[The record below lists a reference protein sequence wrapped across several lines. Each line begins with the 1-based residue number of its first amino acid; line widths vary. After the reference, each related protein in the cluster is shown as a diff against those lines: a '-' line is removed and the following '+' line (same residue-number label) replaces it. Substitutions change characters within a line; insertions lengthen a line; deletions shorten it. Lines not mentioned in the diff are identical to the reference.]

1 MESEGYF
8 LALDLAFLLVRK
20 TLGGIALRYFNY
32 LTNEEEQSYFHSLP
46 KQFNN
51 YADKEVIAHA
61 IGAALY
67 MPATKDNIADDLVAA
82 KHEGLVSM
90 VIDLEDAVGDNQLEY
105 AEETLK
111 GTLNKISRYISV
123 GLLSPDHIPLIFIR
137 VRSVN
142 QFGRLLSCFGEEM
155 EYITG
160 FVFPKFNVE
169 TGEEYLKQLDHYNQ
183 NKDSDAPILYGMPIL
198 ETSDIIYRE
207 KRTETLLSISKLLHQ
222 YKPYILNVRI
232 GATDFSSLFG
242 LRRSPENTIYDIGVI
257 RDCIADIVNVFG
269 RMDNHYVISGPVW
282 EYFKSDR
289 VFKPQLRQTPF
300 EESMGKHGRRLRMD
314 YINRYV
320 DGLIRE
326 VAMDKENG
334 IIGKTIIHPT
344 HIKPVQSMF
353 VVTHEEYMDALHIIE
368 NSQGDLGVMK
378 SYYSNKMNE
387 FKPHLTWARRIMI
400 RSNIYG
406 VLNEN
411 QNFTCLL
418 AEERESAY
426 V

>member
-1 MESEGYF
+1 M
-8 LALDLAFLLVRK
+8 
-20 TLGGIALRYFNY
+20 RYFNY
-32 LTNEEEQSYFHSLP
+32 ITHEEEQSFFYTLP
-46 KQFNN
+46 MHFNN
-51 YADKEVIAHA
+51 YSEKEVIAHA

-67 MPATKDNIADDLVAA
+67 MPATKDNIANDLLAS

-90 VIDLEDAVGDNQLEY
+90 VIDLEDAIGDNQIMQ

-111 GTLNKISRYISV
+111 QTLLKISQYIAGGV
-123 GLLSPDHIPLIFIR
+123 LNPDNIPLMFIR
-137 VRSVN
+137 VRSIE
-142 QFGRLLSCFGEEM
+142 QLKRLLSFFGDEIQ
-155 EYITG
+155 YITG
-160 FVFPKFNVE
+160 IVFPKFNIE
-169 TGEEYLKQLDHYNQ
+169 TGGQYLSLISEY
-183 NKDSDAPILYGMPIL
+183 NKRKKTASPILYGMPIL
-198 ETSDIIYRE
+198 ESAEVIYRE
-207 KRTETLLSISKLLHQ
+207 TRMETLLGLSKLLNK
-222 YKPYILNVRI
+222 YKEYVLNVRI

-242 LRRSPENTIYDIGVI
+242 LRRSPDNTIYDIGVI

-269 RMDNHYVISGPVW
+269 RVDNNYVISGPVW

-300 EESMGKHGRRLRMD
+300 EESMGRHNGRLLRMS
-314 YINRYV
+314 YIDKYV

-334 IIGKTIIHPT
+334 IHGKTIIHPT

-353 VVTHEEYMDALHIIE
+353 VVTHEEYMDALHILE
-368 NSQGDLGVMK
+368 NSKGDLGVMK
-378 SYYSNKMNE
+378 SQYSNKMNE
-387 FKPHLTWARRIMI
+387 FKPHMTWARRIMM
-400 RSNIYG
+400 RSKIYG

-418 AEERESAY
+418 SEERESAI

>member
-1 MESEGYF
+1 
-8 LALDLAFLLVRK
+8 
-20 TLGGIALRYFNY
+20 
-32 LTNEEEQSYFHSLP
+32 
-46 KQFNN
+46 
-51 YADKEVIAHA
+51 
-61 IGAALY
+61 
-67 MPATKDNIADDLVAA
+67 MPATKVNIADELASD

-90 VIDLEDAVGDNQLEY
+90 VIDLEDAVGDNQLEF
-105 AEETLK
+105 AEEILKETL
-111 GTLNKISRYISV
+111 LQISRYIAA
-123 GLLSPDHIPLIFIR
+123 GLLCADQIPLMFIR
-137 VRSVN
+137 VRSAS
-142 QFGRLLSCFGEEM
+142 QLRRLLVFFGEEI

-160 FVFPKFNVE
+160 IVFPKFNIE
-169 TGEEYLKQLDHYNQ
+169 TGSEYFRILSEYNRS
-183 NKDSDAPILYGMPIL
+183 KGPGSTILYGMPIL
-198 ETSDIIYRE
+198 ESSDVIYRE
-207 KRTETLLSISKLLHQ
+207 TRLESLLGISSLLKE
-222 YKPYILNVRI
+222 YKEYVLNVRI

-242 LRRSPENTIYDIGVI
+242 LRRSPDNTIYDIGVI

-269 RMDNHYVISGPVW
+269 RMDNYYVISGPVW

-300 EESMGKHGRRLRMD
+300 EESMGKHGRILRMD

-344 HIKPVQSMF
+344 HIKPVQAMF

-378 SYYSNKMNE
+378 SRYSNKMNE
-387 FKPHLTWARRIMI
+387 FKPHLTWAKRIMI
-400 RSNIYG
+400 RANIYG

-418 AEERESAY
+418 AEERETAI

>member
-1 MESEGYF
+1 M
-8 LALDLAFLLVRK
+8 
-20 TLGGIALRYFNY
+20 RYFNY
-32 LTNEEEQSYFHSLP
+32 LTNEEEQNFFYSLP
-46 KQFNN
+46 TQFSN
-51 YADKEVIAHA
+51 YADKEIIAHA
-61 IGAALY
+61 VGAALY
-67 MPATKDNIADDLVAA
+67 MPATKESIADDLVAV

-105 AEETLK
+105 AEATLK
-111 GTLNKISRYISV
+111 ATLLKIGRYTAT
-123 GLLSPDHIPLIFIR
+123 GLLRSDDVPLIFIR
-137 VRSVN
+137 VRSSE
-142 QFGRLLSCFGEEM
+142 QLQRLLFFFGEE
-155 EYITG
+155 IGFVTG

-169 TGEEYLKQLDHYNQ
+169 TGREYLRLLADYNKGKSQ
-183 NKDSDAPILYGMPIL
+183 SGSTLYGMPIL
-198 ETSDIIYRE
+198 ESADIIYRE
-207 KRTETLLSISKLLHQ
+207 KRLETLLGISALLNE
-222 YKPYILNVRI
+222 YKEYVLNVRI

-242 LRRSPENTIYDIGVI
+242 LRRSPDLTIYDIGVI

-269 RMDNHYVISGPVW
+269 RMDNQYVISGPVW

-300 EESMGKHGRRLRMD
+300 EESMGRHGRILRMD
-314 YINRYV
+314 YINKYV

-334 IIGKTIIHPT
+334 LLGKTIIHPT

-368 NSQGDLGVMK
+368 NGQGDLGVMK
-378 SYYSNKMNE
+378 SRYSNKMNE
-387 FKPHLTWARRIMI
+387 FKPHMTWARKIMI

-418 AEERESAY
+418 AAERESAI

>member
-1 MESEGYF
+1 M
-8 LALDLAFLLVRK
+8 
-20 TLGGIALRYFNY
+20 RYFNY
-32 LTNEEEQSYFHSLP
+32 LTNEEEQSFFYSLP
-46 KQFNN
+46 TPFNN
-51 YADKEVIAHA
+51 DTDKEIIAHA

-67 MPATKDNIADDLVAA
+67 MPATKDNIADDLVAG

-105 AEETLK
+105 AEEMLKATLLSI
-111 GTLNKISRYISV
+111 GRFISI
-123 GLLSPDHIPLIFIR
+123 GLLRAGDIPLIFIR
-137 VRSVN
+137 VRSVD
-142 QFGRLLSCFGEEM
+142 QLKRLLSFFGEEI
-155 EYITG
+155 EYVTG
-160 FVFPKFNVE
+160 IVFPKFNVE
-169 TGEEYLKQLDHYNQ
+169 TGGEYLRILAEYNKR
-183 NKDSDAPILYGMPIL
+183 NMRSSRTLYGMPIL
-198 ETSDIIYRE
+198 ESAAVIYRE
-207 KRTETLLSISKLLHQ
+207 NRVETLLGISELLNE
-222 YKPYILNVRI
+222 YKEYVLNVRI

-242 LRRSPENTIYDIGVI
+242 LRRSPDHTIYDIGVI
-257 RDCIADIVNVFG
+257 RDCIADIVNIFG
-269 RMDNHYVISGPVW
+269 RMDNYFVISGPVW

-300 EESMGKHGRRLRMD
+300 EESMGRNGRILRMD

-344 HIKPVQSMF
+344 HIKPVQSML

-368 NSQGDLGVMK
+368 NGQGDLGVMK
-378 SYYSNKMNE
+378 SRYSNKMNE
-387 FKPHLTWARRIMI
+387 FKPHMTWAKRIMI

-418 AEERESAY
+418 AEERESAI

>member
-1 MESEGYF
+1 
-8 LALDLAFLLVRK
+8 
-20 TLGGIALRYFNY
+20 LRYFNY
-32 LTNEEEQSYFHSLP
+32 LTNEEEQNFFYSLP
-46 KQFNN
+46 TQFNN

-67 MPATKDNIADDLVAA
+67 MPATKDNIADDLVTG

-90 VIDLEDAVGDNQLEY
+90 VIDLEDAVGDNQLEF

-111 GTLNKISRYISV
+111 ATLIKIGRYISI
-123 GLLSPDHIPLIFIR
+123 GLLRADDIPLMFIR
-137 VRSVN
+137 VRSVE
-142 QFGRLLSCFGEEM
+142 QLKRLLSFFGEEI

-160 FVFPKFNVE
+160 IVFPKFNVE
-169 TGEEYLKQLDHYNQ
+169 TGGEYLKLLHEYNK
-183 NKDSDAPILYGMPIL
+183 NKRSTSSTLYGMPIL
-198 ETSDIIYRE
+198 ESSDVIYRE
-207 KRTETLLSISKLLHQ
+207 KRIETLLGISALLNE
-222 YKPYILNVRI
+222 YKAYILNVRI

-242 LRRSPENTIYDIGVI
+242 LRRSPDHTIYDIGVI
-257 RDCIADIVNVFG
+257 RDCIADIVNIFG

-300 EESMGKHGRRLRMD
+300 EESMGRHGRILRMD
-314 YINRYV
+314 YINKYV

-334 IIGKTIIHPT
+334 IVGKTIIHPT
-344 HIKPVQSMF
+344 HIKPVQSML
-353 VVTHEEYMDALHIIE
+353 VVTHEEYMDALHIME
-368 NSQGDLGVMK
+368 NEQGDLGVMK
-378 SYYSNKMNE
+378 SRYSNKMNE
-387 FKPHLTWARRIMI
+387 FKPHLTWAKRILF
-400 RSNIYG
+400 RSDIYG

-418 AEERESAY
+418 AEERESAI

>member
-1 MESEGYF
+1 M
-8 LALDLAFLLVRK
+8 
-20 TLGGIALRYFNY
+20 RYFNY
-32 LTNEEEQSYFHSLP
+32 LTSEEEQSFFYSLP
-46 KQFNN
+46 RPFDND
-51 YADKEVIAHA
+51 ADKEVLAHA
-61 IGAALY
+61 VGAALY
-67 MPATKDNIADDLVAA
+67 MPATRDTIANDLAA
-82 KHEGLVSM
+82 GKHEGLVSM
-90 VIDLEDAVGDNQLEY
+90 VIDLEDAVGDNQIDY
-105 AEETLK
+105 AEDMLKQTLVK
-111 GTLNKISRYISV
+111 LGQYMLIGKLHSDNV
-123 GLLSPDHIPLIFIR
+123 PLLFIR
-137 VRSVN
+137 VRSVD
-142 QFGRLLSCFGEEM
+142 QLKRLLSFFGEEIV
-155 EYITG
+155 YITG

-169 TGEEYLKQLDHYNQ
+169 TGGEYFRILAEYNQ
-183 NKDSDAPILYGMPIL
+183 RNRTARGALYGMPIL
-198 ETSDIIYRE
+198 ESAEVIYRE
-207 KRTETLLSISKLLHQ
+207 RRLDTLLGISELLRS
-222 YKPYILNVRI
+222 YKEYVLNVRI

-242 LRRSPENTIYDIGVI
+242 LRRSPDHTIYDIGVI

-282 EYFKSDR
+282 EYFKSER

-300 EESMGKHGRRLRMD
+300 EESMGKHGRILRMD

-344 HIKPVQSMF
+344 HIRPVQSMY
-353 VVTHEEYMDALHIIE
+353 VVTHEEYMDAVHILE

-378 SYYSNKMNE
+378 SRYSNKMNE
-387 FKPHLTWARRIMI
+387 FKPHLTWANRIMI
-400 RSNIYG
+400 RATIYG

-418 AEERESAY
+418 AQEREPAI